1 MGVRVNNRQANELRL
16 NVRYKGIDVQRGRM
30 SALDLGPAI
39 LGVGQMVGRASRALY
54 GDEARVRVDVRADFE
69 HASFGIEFY
78 AVSAVDG
85 LLPALTLD
93 QLAQLAT
100 ILGFSGGVA
109 AGGIKGL
116 VWLFRQLRGQEIQ
129 KVEIHGDVTVI
140 HVEGDSYEIS
150 VQEYKALKDPKVR
163 EGFKGL
169 VEPMESEGVDE
180 VEVGVE
186 DKEPVRIQRDERR
199 YFDVPSLPEE
209 EISTDVSRRVVEV
222 VAPTFREENK
232 WRFAEGEATYFAEIV
247 DDRFLDKVNRH
258 DITFGKGDALMVEME
273 TRTSRIDEQL
283 TYDRKILEVLKHIKP
298 SEGSQIDLL
307 AGND

>member
-1 MGVRVNNRQANELRL
+1 MTNAEANELRL
-16 NVRYKGIDVQRGRM
+16 DVRYKGIDVERGRM

-69 HASFGIEFY
+69 RASFGIEFY

-85 LLPALTLD
+85 LVPALALE
-93 QLAQLAT
+93 QLAQIAT

-109 AGGIKGL
+109 VGSFKGL
-116 VWLFRQLRGQEIQ
+116 VWLFRQLRSEDIQ
-129 KVEIHGDVTVI
+129 KVEIQGDVTVI

-150 VQEYKALKDPKVR
+150 VQEYRVLKDPKVR

-169 VEPMESEGVDE
+169 VAPMESEGVDE

-186 DKEPVRIQRDERR
+186 GQEPVRIQRDERR
-199 YFDVPSLPEE
+199 HFDVPSLPEE

-222 VAPTFREENK
+222 VSPTFREENK
-232 WRFAEGEATYFAEIV
+232 WRFAEGAATYFAEIV
-247 DDRFLDKVNRH
+247 DDGFLSRVDRH
-258 DITFGKGDALMVEME
+258 DITFGKGDALVVEME
-273 TRTSRIDEQL
+273 TRTSRIDDQL
-283 TYDRKILEVLKHIKP
+283 SYDRKILEVFEHMKP
-298 SEGSQIDLL
+298 SEGSQLDLL
-307 AGND
+307 DSSE